1 MARKN
6 ERIGN
11 CDKDL
16 PVVSFAK
23 PDESNKVGLQNE
35 YNATTKRLLK

>member
-6 ERIGN
+6 ERISN

-23 PDESNKVGLQNE
+23 PDESNKVGFQTE
-35 YNATTKRLLK
+35 DNATNKRLLK